1 MIWEQPQGGRT
12 PWPNRCCLGKRRRVR
27 AAAMS
32 LPATD
37 RSFDAVVSGLALN
50 FVPDPARVSCRDG
63 LGHRRRCAVGAYVW
77 DYGGDAADAVLLGRG
92 GRSRSGDPGVRR
104 RRQGSSSPEP
114 DPFRGL
120 SAAPGCPTSRPGRL
134 LDAVSRGRLSRPAMP
149 CRSTSAGALPR
160 NASAWPF
167 RPRTT
172 GLSPWRRGLGGVAVV
187 SRSSLHERP
196 HLTRPSRKPAKP
208 GPPRQSVCRWSV
220 LRLVTPPSRTVWR
233 CAAATWWMSMDTSVG
248 QAAMCLAG
256 SRGCTRRC
264 VATSRP
270 SKDL

>member
-114 DPFRGL
+114 DPFRVL
-120 SAAPGCPTSRPGRL
+120 SVAPGCPTSRSGP
-134 LDAVSRGRLSRPAMP
+134 SSK
-149 CRSTSAGALPR
+149 ST
-160 NASAWPF
+160 PF
-167 RPRTT
+167 VDCDDYWTPF
-172 GLSPWRRGLGGVAVV
+172 LGG
-187 SRSSLHERP
+187 
-196 HLTRPSRKPAKP
+196 
-208 GPPRQSVCRWSV
+208 
-220 LRLVTPPSRTVWR
+220 
-233 CAAATWWMSMDTSVG
+233 
-248 QAAMCLAG
+248 G
-256 SRGCTRRC
+256 SRGQLCHVARPAPERFPGTQPLGPSGRGRRD
-264 VATSRP
+264 SRP
-270 SKDL
+270 GGAGWAELPWCPVVHRTNDHT